1 MTKTTYTLIAAT
13 MVLLVSMSH
22 AQEHL
27 LPLMNNPTKD
37 QHQVTATLPDKSGD
51 ILLTLP
57 FWDDFSNRG
66 PYPDQG
72 MWADRDV
79 FVNSS
84 FAVHPKTIGVATF
97 DALDQY
103 GLLYEHLTA
112 TNTPQV
118 ADLLTSHAIRLDSAF
133 TPASRPLEP
142 ADGVVLSFYY
152 QPQGR
157 GGNPTL
163 QDSLVL
169 EFLHTPGYFTLDEEG
184 EVIYVE
190 DYWKSVWQAE
200 GETLSAFSNDT
211 FPYFRRVAIPITD
224 PVYFRDDFRF
234 RFKNHVSYPLQ
245 GNPTLQNNTG
255 DRTIWNIDYVYLNSG
270 RDPEQTNYFDIAF
283 AAPAQSIL
291 ARYSA
296 MPWSHYIVNPQAH
309 LRANFSLA
317 ITNLDQTI
325 YPYSYR
331 YFIQDETGHILR
343 NYSGGTWNIAPFSTN
358 GYQQYQPHANPIVV
372 ANPLPTAPASERHFD
387 IVHTIRA
394 GIAGDDRVRNDTVV
408 YRQSFRNYFAY
419 DDGVPEAG
427 YGVTGRFP
435 RTAKRYIA
443 ARQDQLTSIDIYFN
457 QTLGESNANRLFK
470 LTVWKRLAPSE
481 EILYQS
487 EEAFTTELGEE
498 MNRFLRYD
506 LSRAVEVTDT
516 FYIGIEQQ
524 GNVSINEFLSIGFDL
539 NNNAGNQLFYNS
551 GAEWMQS
558 IYSGALMIRPVF
570 GTLKS
575 GEEEAAPPA
584 EKVSTT
590 SVYPN
595 PVSGTQMTIQVD
607 HHDPDDPP
615 VRMDIF
621 DAYGRLV
628 YSGSY
633 QPHFGTAH
641 LANGLYFIRMIHPG
655 ARRPETTPFIIAR

>member
-1 MTKTTYTLIAAT
+1 MIKTTYILIAT
-13 MVLLVSMSH
+13 LLVLMVSRSF
-22 AQEHL
+22 AQEQL
-27 LPLMNNPTKD
+27 LPLMNNPTKK
-37 QHQVTATLPDKSGD
+37 QHQGPAILPEKSGD
-51 ILLTLP
+51 IMLTLP
-57 FWDDFSNRG
+57 FWDDFSNQG
-66 PYPDQG
+66 PYPDQR

-79 FVNSS
+79 YVNSR
-84 FAVHPKTIGVATF
+84 FAVHPKTVGVATF
-97 DALDQY
+97 DALDEN
-103 GLLYEHLTA
+103 GILYEHITA

-118 ADLLTSHAIRLDSAF
+118 ADRLTSHMIRLDSLF
-133 TPASRPLEP
+133 TPTARPLGP
-142 ADGVVLSFYY
+142 DDDVVLSFYY

-157 GGNPTL
+157 GGNPTY

-169 EFLHTPGYFTLDEEG
+169 QFLHTPGYFTLDEEN

-200 GETLSAFSNDT
+200 GQTLSAFSNDT
-211 FPYFRRVAIPITD
+211 FPYFHRVAIPITD
-224 PVYFRDDFRF
+224 PVYFREDFQF
-234 RFKNHVSYPLQ
+234 RFKNHVSYPLP

-255 DRTIWNIDYVYLNSG
+255 GRTIWNIDYVYLNSG
-270 RDPEQTNYFDIAF
+270 RDPMQSNYFDIAF

-291 ARYSA
+291 ARYSS

-309 LRANFSLA
+309 LRTNFSLF

-331 YFIQDETGHILR
+331 YFIQDETGSILR

-358 GYQQYQPHANPIVV
+358 GYQEYQPHANPIVV

-394 GIAGDDRVRNDTVV
+394 GLAGDDRTRNDTLI

-435 RTAKRYIA
+435 RTAKRFIA
-443 ARQDQLTSIDIYFN
+443 AKQDQITSIDIYFN
-457 QTLGESNANRLFK
+457 QTVGNSNANRSFK
-470 LTVWKRLAPSE
+470 LTVWKRLTPTE

-487 EEAFTTELGEE
+487 EDPVRTELGEE
-498 MNRFLRYD
+498 MNRFLHYE
-506 LSRAVEVTDT
+506 LSRGVEVTDT

-524 GNVSINEFLSIGFDL
+524 GNVGINEFLSIGFDL

-551 GAEWMQS
+551 GAEWLQS
-558 IYSGALMIRPVF
+558 IYRGALMIRPVF

-575 GEEEAAPPA
+575 GEEDSPPPA
-584 EKVSTT
+584 EKISAT

-595 PVSGTQMTIQVD
+595 PVSGAHMTIQVD
-607 HHDPDDPP
+607 HQDADEKP

-621 DAYGRLV
+621 DTYGRLV

-633 QPHFGTAH
+633 QSHFGTAH
-641 LANGLYFIRMIHPG
+641 LANGLYFIRMIHLG
-655 ARRPETTPFIIAR
+655 ARKPETTPFIIAR